1 MKRRFI
7 ISINGEITKKNS
19 NAFTNYLKENGMGW
33 WHWLSNTWLVI
44 DKNDKVD
51 SKILR
56 DKARDIFRAHN
67 LVIEVKDGKW
77 AGFGPKSENKD
88 MFDWIKRNWS
98 NEKAEE

>member
-7 ISINGEITKKNS
+7 ISINGEITKENS

-56 DKARDIFRAHN
+56 DKARDTFNAYN